1 MHRINTPAS
10 ATTMNKKVL
19 IALFVLYSPV
29 LAAQVGGDNTYEFL
43 NLSWSAG
50 GSALGGVIVSIPG
63 EDPSFI
69 TGNPAL
75 ATEKMHGLISL
86 GYASYLAGMGFG
98 SANYIFEGMGGT
110 IATGLN
116 WLNYGTFTGADNAGN
131 ITGSFRA
138 AEYALNLIYT
148 RKIDSIFNIGFN
160 LKPVLSQLES
170 YTSFGVAADI
180 GASVTSRNSLLSA
193 GIVFRN
199 IGFQAVTYAGEERE
213 KLPFEIL
220 AGVSGKLAHA
230 PFRFSLT
237 LRNLQKYDLTHS
249 YDTTAFSA
257 IPGSTSEKDGFAE
270 NLFRHALFGVEC
282 LPHQSVWFGAGYNYQ
297 RRSELRVESGSA
309 AAGFSWGFGVNI
321 SGFRLV
327 FSRATYHL
335 AGISNQ
341 FSLAFNPASIYRRI
355 TD

>member
-1 MHRINTPAS
+1 
-10 ATTMNKKVL
+10 MNIRTI
-19 IALFVLYSPV
+19 IAAILFGLTLPSVALC
-29 LAAQVGGDNTYEFL
+29 QIGGDNTYEFL
-43 NLSWSAG
+43 NLSWSAR

-63 EDPSFI
+63 EEPSFI
-69 TGNPAL
+69 TSNPAL
-75 ATEKMHGLISL
+75 ATDKMHGMVSL
-86 GYASYLAGMGFG
+86 GYASYMADIGFG
-98 SANYIFEGMGGT
+98 SANYIFRGFGGT

-116 WLNYGTFTGADNAGN
+116 WLNYGNFIGADNSGN

-138 AEYALNLIYT
+138 AEYALNLIYNRT
-148 RKIDSIFNIGFN
+148 IDTIFNIGIN

-193 GIVFRN
+193 GLVLRN

-237 LRNLQKYDLTHS
+237 LRNLQKYDLTHN
-249 YDTTAFSA
+249 YDTTTYTGG
-257 IPGSTSEKDGFAE
+257 PGSTNEKDGFAE
-270 NLFRHALFGVEC
+270 NLFRHLLLGVEC
-282 LPHQSVWFGAGYNYQ
+282 LPHQSFWFGAGYNYQ
-297 RRSELRVESGSA
+297 RRSELAIDSGGA